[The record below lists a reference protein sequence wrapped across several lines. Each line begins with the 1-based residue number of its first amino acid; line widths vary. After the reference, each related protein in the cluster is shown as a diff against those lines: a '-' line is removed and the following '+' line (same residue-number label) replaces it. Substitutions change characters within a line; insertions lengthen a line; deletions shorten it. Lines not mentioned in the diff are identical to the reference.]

1 MMGVV
6 AVLHFHSLFWMAP
19 CAPTL
24 VMLLRNPAVVGQ
36 TPVFSSTVTTTSTC
50 VPVVIQDRDAL
61 LDPSPPLCVGHSCT
75 NSWEQQGRNAFPST
89 MHPGNTGGRMCL
101 ALHQHGRQLSKGYGA
116 EHKRNGI

>member
-36 TPVFSSTVTTTSTC
+36 TPVFFKHGDHHLHLCPRCDPGQGRTAGSIPTFVRGSQLHQQLGATRQEC
-50 VPVVIQDRDAL
+50 VPFHHA
-61 LDPSPPLCVGHSCT
+61 P
-75 NSWEQQGRNAFPST
+75 WEHWGPYVPGPTPARNA
-89 MHPGNTGGRMCL
+89 
-101 ALHQHGRQLSKGYGA
+101 ALQRLWG
-116 EHKRNGI
+116 